1 MDNFETIIAEMR
13 RYAEA
18 NNVPIIED
26 DSIKFINKYIEL
38 NNVKSILEIGTAI
51 GYSAMLMTSAS
62 PDVEITTIERDDKK
76 YREAVKNVNRAK
88 LDKRIEIVYNDALDV
103 NLAGHKYDL
112 IFIDAAKG
120 QYIKFF
126 EKFENYLNPGGVII
140 SDNLKFHGLVK
151 EKDRI
156 ESRNVKQLV
165 GKIEKYIELNN
176 VKTILEIGTAI
187 GYSAMLMTSASP
199 DVEVTTI
206 ERDDK
211 KYREAVKNVNRAKLD
226 KRIEIVYND
235 ALDVNL
241 AGHKYDLI
249 FIDAAKGQYIKFFE
263 KFENYLNPGGVI
275 ISDNLKFHG
284 LVKEKDR
291 IESRNVKQ
299 LVGKIEKYIEFLK
312 GNDKYIT
319 KFYDIG
325 DGLSVS
331 FRKNEDKFKGIN

>member
-165 GKIEKYIELNN
+165 GKIEKYIE
-176 VKTILEIGTAI
+176 
-187 GYSAMLMTSASP
+187 
-199 DVEVTTI
+199 
-206 ERDDK
+206 
-211 KYREAVKNVNRAKLD
+211 
-226 KRIEIVYND
+226 
-235 ALDVNL
+235 
-241 AGHKYDLI
+241 
-249 FIDAAKGQYIKFFE
+249 
-263 KFENYLNPGGVI
+263 
-275 ISDNLKFHG
+275 
-284 LVKEKDR
+284 
-291 IESRNVKQ
+291 
-299 LVGKIEKYIEFLK
+299 FLK